1 MLHGLDVLYAAKL
14 KEMFGIFNALF
25 FAEKSNKLTL

>member
-1 MLHGLDVLYAAKL
+1 MLHGFNVPYAAKL

-25 FAEKSNKLTL
+25 FAEKSNNLTL